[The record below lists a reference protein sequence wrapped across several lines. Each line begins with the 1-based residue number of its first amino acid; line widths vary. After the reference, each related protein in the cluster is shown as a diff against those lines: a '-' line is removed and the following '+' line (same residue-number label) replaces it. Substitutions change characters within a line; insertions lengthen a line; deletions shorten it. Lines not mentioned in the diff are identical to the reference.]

1 MKQELAPVGV
11 WASFKYAFSSVP
23 RATREIIAGLT
34 VALALIPEAISF
46 SVLAGVAPAVGLY
59 SSAVMAIVIAFTG
72 GRPAMI
78 TAATGAVAL
87 VIGPVSREYGLEYLL
102 ATVIL
107 GGAIQIVLSLL
118 GVAKLMRFIP
128 RSVMTGFVNALGIT
142 IFMAQLP
149 HLIDVP
155 WLVYLIFA
163 IGLVIM
169 IFLPKLTSAIPAP
182 LATVV
187 VLTLAV
193 WAFGSDVPNVADQ
206 GELPNSLPGWIIPD
220 VPYTWETLQIIFP
233 YAFSMAVVGLMES
246 LMTAKLVDDITDT
259 HSNKTTEARG
269 QGIANII
276 AGFFGGMGGCAMI
289 GQTMINV
296 KESHAR
302 TRLSTLA
309 AGVFL
314 LVLIVGLGDI
324 VGLIP
329 MGALVAIM
337 VMVSVGTIDWHS
349 VKPSTLKMMPKEE
362 NIVMLTT
369 VVGTLLTSN
378 LAIGVGAG
386 VIAAMIAFATRVAH
400 LARIEKID
408 DGRYKVHGQLFF
420 ASSND
425 LVYQFDYTDEADHVV
440 VDMHDADVWDASTI
454 AALDAVTAKYA
465 ERGAT
470 VEFVGLKGKTAK
482 WVNNLSG
489 RLDG

>member
-1 MKQELAPVGV
+1 MKQQVAPVGV
-11 WASFKYAFSSVP
+11 WASFKYAFSSGP

-78 TAATGAVAL
+78 TAATGAIAL
-87 VIGPVSREYGLEYLL
+87 VIGPVSREYGMEYLL

-107 GGAIQIVLSLL
+107 GGVIQIVLSLM

-142 IFMAQLP
+142 IFLAQVP

-155 WLVYLIFA
+155 WMVYVVA
-163 IGLVIM
+163 GVGLAIM

-182 LATVV
+182 LVTVV
-187 VLTLAV
+187 FLTFVV
-193 WAFGSDVPNVADQ
+193 WAMGTEVPDVSDQ
-206 GELPNSLPGWIIPD
+206 GELPDSLPGWIIPD
-220 VPYTWETLQIIFP
+220 VPYTWETLRIIFP

-259 HSNKTTEARG
+259 HSDKTTEARG
-269 QGIANII
+269 QGIANVLS
-276 AGFFGGMGGCAMI
+276 GFFGGMGGCAMI

-302 TRLSTLA
+302 TRLSSLS

-314 LVLIVGLGDI
+314 LVLIVGLGDL

-349 VKPSTLKMMPKEE
+349 VKPSTLRMMPKEE
-362 NIVMLTT
+362 NIVMFTT
-369 VVGTLLTSN
+369 VIGTLLTEN

-386 VIAAMIAFATRVAH
+386 VIAAMVAFATRVAH
-400 LARIEKID
+400 LVRIEKVD
-408 DGRYKVHGQLFF
+408 SGKYKVHGQLFF

-425 LVYQFDYTDEADHVV
+425 MVYQFDYTDEADRVI

-454 AALDAVTAKYA
+454 AALDAVREKYA
-465 ERGAT
+465 ERNKT

-489 RLDG
+489 KLDG